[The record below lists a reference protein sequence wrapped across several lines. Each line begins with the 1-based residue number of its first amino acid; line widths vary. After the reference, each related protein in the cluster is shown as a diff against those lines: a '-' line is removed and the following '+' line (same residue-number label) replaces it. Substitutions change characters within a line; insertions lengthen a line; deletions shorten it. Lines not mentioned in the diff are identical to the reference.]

1 MDSIPSFEFEVGDE
15 LAQDIA
21 IQVRSNLD
29 YPYYNLYLQY
39 TLEDQQGNEL
49 ESELVNFVLYD
60 EATGKP
66 KGKGNSV
73 YQYTSPVL
81 ENYQF
86 PAAGTYKISIAQ
98 YMRMAELPGVLSV
111 GVTLN
116 DSED

>member
-39 TLEDQQGNEL
+39 SLEDQQGNEL

-81 ENYQF
+81 ENYSF